1 MLTVRIDS
9 GIDIPRPTSI
19 RLPDT
24 ATRHD
29 EAARHRE
36 DTSGRAMTGI
46 SFLLPEPEIKILA
59 MIAAHT
65 TTIGGMA
72 PKDRASHMTISTALR
87 HAIRTKA
94 TTGAVVGTESAIGVA
109 TGIDS
114 TAAETDIL
122 NVRRLAL
129 EALPLANT
137 VGETNELVI
146 DSSEKATLTG
156 TTHGNCGTMT
166 PTSALEA
173 TIMQL
178 GKPP

>member
-19 RLPDT
+19 RHPDT

-46 SFLLPEPEIKILA
+46 SSLLPEPEIKILA

-72 PKDRASHMTISTALR
+72 PKDRASLMTISTALR

-109 TGIDS
+109 TGIDT

-129 EALPLANT
+129 EAPPLANT

-146 DSSEKATLTG
+146 DSSEKVTLTG
-156 TTHGNCGTMT
+156 TTHANCVTMT